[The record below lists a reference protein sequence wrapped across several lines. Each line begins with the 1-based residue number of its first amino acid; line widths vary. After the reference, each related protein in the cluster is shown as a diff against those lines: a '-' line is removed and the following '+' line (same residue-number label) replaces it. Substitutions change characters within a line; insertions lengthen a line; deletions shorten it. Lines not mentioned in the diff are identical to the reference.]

1 MAWVRVMAVLMTMG
15 RTTPEVTVPTVA
27 RTTAREPAVV
37 ALVVAAQAR
46 AVVAVAQPVVD
57 QAQVPAVS

>member
-27 RTTAREPAVV
+27 REPAVM
-37 ALVVAAQAR
+37 ALVVATQAR

-57 QAQVPAVS
+57 QAQVPAAS

>member
-15 RTTPEVTVPTVA
+15 RTTPEVTVPTG
-27 RTTAREPAVV
+27 AREPAVM